1 MVCATAELFSDHVTL
16 YNDDLPSPRSFNA
29 ELDRWIHRWSV
40 IDPTERP
47 KTILLALK
55 ECPPEY
61 YPNIRALLEMFV
73 VLPVSVAE
81 CERSFSALKRLKTPL
96 RSLIGQDRLVGLSL
110 MYIHSEICISPEVLA
125 QRFLAQP
132 NRRVVK

>member
-40 IDPTERP
+40 VDPAERL

-61 YPNIRALLEMFV
+61 YPNIRALLDMFV
-73 VLPVSVAE
+73 VQYYL
-81 CERSFSALKRLKTPL
+81 SALQNASARFRPL
-96 RSLIGQDRLVGLSL
+96 NSKHHFAR
-110 MYIHSEICISPEVLA
+110 
-125 QRFLAQP
+125 
-132 NRRVVK
+132 